1 MRRRGLGKA
10 GDITNRSTRDG
21 GINQRGKDKI
31 EK

>member
-1 MRRRGLGKA
+1 MRRRRLGKA

-21 GINQRGKDKI
+21 EIKERGKDKI